1 MPHAGV
7 QVNPSAARRGDRA
20 GAFASSLASCVRPLR
35 PWCAGVSA
43 EQGAGAPPPRNVA
56 AKAVV
61 VGGMTL
67 TSRVTGLLRDVV
79 FSHVLGAG
87 VAADTFLLAFR
98 VPNFFRRLCAE
109 GAFAQAFVPVLA
121 RYHAK
126 AEETGDQ
133 TALRGFVAA
142 VAGNL
147 GVVLLAGTVIGV
159 LGAAAVAPLFMAGF
173 LRDAAQ
179 FALAVDLT
187 RIVFP
192 YAACISL
199 VALAAGV
206 LNVHNRYAVPAVTPV
221 LLNTGLVAAAL
232 AAAAFAAD
240 LTTAAYFLAWGVLIA
255 GLAQMALQVPSLA
268 RVGMLVA
275 PRPNWSHPGAK
286 EVGRLFVPAALAAS
300 AGQVNALVGSQLA
313 SLLEAGSVSWFYY
326 ADRLM
331 ELPIGIV
338 AIAIGTVLLPN
349 LARAHDAAREGEFND
364 TLDWGLR
371 AGLLIGVP
379 ATAALAVLASP
390 LTATIYLHGETS
402 ARDAEMIVAA
412 LRAFAVGLV
421 ALVVVKIAAPAYFAR
436 HDTKTPLRF
445 GVVAVAVNIVVGLAT
460 FRWLGHVGLA
470 LAVSVAAVVNAG
482 LLLGGLVRRGHY
494 RPGRRMA
501 RAGLACVAATAAMAT
516 ALWWFVPAAAWWHAA
531 SLPARV
537 CALAAA
543 VVGGFVVYVGAATV
557 LGVRPRD
564 LRHQSR

>member
-1 MPHAGV
+1 MSEGPGV
-7 QVNPSAARRGDRA
+7 GEGEAAAPS
-20 GAFASSLASCVRPLR
+20 
-35 PWCAGVSA
+35 
-43 EQGAGAPPPRNVA
+43 RNIA

-67 TSRVTGLLRDVV
+67 TSRVAGLLRDVI

-109 GAFAQAFVPVLA
+109 GAFSQAFVPVLA
-121 RYHAK
+121 HYHAE
-126 AEETGDQ
+126 AERTGDDR
-133 TALRGFVAA
+133 ALRSFVRA

-147 GVVLLAGTVIGV
+147 GVVLLVGTVVGV
-159 LGAAAVAPLFMAGF
+159 LGAAVVAPIFMAGF

-206 LNVHNRYAVPAVTPV
+206 LNVHNRYAVPAFTPV
-221 LLNTGLVAAAL
+221 LLNAALIAAAL
-232 AAAAFAAD
+232 IGAAFAE
-240 LTTAAYFLAWGVLIA
+240 TPTACAYYLAWGVLAA
-255 GLAQMALQVPSLA
+255 GLVQLAFQGPSLA
-268 RVGMLVA
+268 RLGMLVA
-275 PRPNWSHPGAK
+275 PKPNWSHPGAK

-313 SLLEAGSVSWFYY
+313 SLLEEGSVAWFYY

-349 LARAHDAAREGEFND
+349 LSRAHADGNAERFNR

-371 AGLLIGVP
+371 VSMAIGVP
-379 ATAALAVLASP
+379 ATAALAVLAYP
-390 LTATIYLHGETS
+390 LVATIYLHGEMS
-402 ARDAEMIVAA
+402 GRDAERIVAA
-412 LRAFAVGLV
+412 LHAFAVGLT
-421 ALVVVKIAAPAYFAR
+421 ALVLIKIVAPAYFAR
-436 HDTKTPLRF
+436 HDTKTPFRF
-445 GVVAVAVNIVVGLAT
+445 GVASVVVNIVVSLAT

-470 LAVSVAAVVNAG
+470 LAVSVAAIVNAG
-482 LLLGGLVRRGHY
+482 LLLGGLLLRGHY
-494 RPGRRMA
+494 SPSRRVGRDVVVS
-501 RAGLACVAATAAMAT
+501 VAATGAMVA
-516 ALWWFVPAAAWWHAA
+516 ALWWFVPDAAWW
-531 SLPARV
+531 LQARLV
-537 CALAAA
+537 TRVWALAAA
-543 VVGGFVVYVGAATV
+543 VAGGFGVYVAGV
-557 LGVRPRD
+557 LALGLRPRD
-564 LRHQSR
+564 LLHRV